1 MNERL
6 TKTKRKMMQEMSIYI
21 AHTTYKNVPAKSNL
35 HVLEDFTGSQLAAVK
50 YFRKYDEGRMVSI
63 DSPYYIAEFNGADV
77 QQKILTALAVD
88 STQRIAVL
96 LAQDHTKITSVYSAT
111 PEGLQLV
118 LACDET
124 TPAETTEDSS

>member
-1 MNERL
+1 
-6 TKTKRKMMQEMSIYI
+6 MSVYI
-21 AHTTYKNVPAKSNL
+21 AHTTWKNEPGKHRL
-35 HVLEDFTGSQLAAVK
+35 HILESCDSQLAAVK
-50 YFRKYDEGRMVSI
+50 YFRKYGEGRMVSI

-111 PEGLQLV
+111 PEGLQMV

-124 TPAETTEDSS
+124 IEDSS